1 MIVATSIH
9 ELRDVL
15 AESVVTIGN
24 FDGVHLG
31 HQKLIGMTCAKAK
44 TRGAVSVVV
53 TFDPHPLR
61 VLVGPH
67 TPPFI
72 TLTNQKIELIER
84 QGANVLL
91 VLPFTRELA
100 ALSPEEFVKTYLVDG
115 LKVRELV
122 IGYDYHMGKGRSGDY
137 KTLSRLGTQWGFQV
151 FRVDPVTCD
160 GAVVSSTRIRDMVQ
174 AGHVWEVRPLLSR
187 FYQVAG
193 EVVHGMKRGGN
204 LLGFPTANLK
214 LVDELVPKRGVY
226 AVWVEMDGHC
236 LPGVANIGTNPTFG
250 NDAVSVEPHI
260 LDFSGDLYGR
270 HIRVHFVQRLRDEK
284 KFSGL
289 DELKARIAED
299 VRLGRAILA
308 SPEAQ
313 PDLPATCPH
322 PPSAGEEDAQE
333 VPA

>member
-9 ELRDVL
+9 ELRDAI

-44 TRGAVSVVV
+44 TRGASSVVV

-61 VLVGPH
+61 VLVGPQ

-72 TLTNQKIELIER
+72 TLTDQKLELIR
-84 QGANVLL
+84 QHGAEAAL
-91 VLPFTRELA
+91 VIPFTRELA
-100 ALSPEEFVKTYLVDG
+100 ALSPEEFVKTYLVDA
-115 LKVRELV
+115 LHVRELV
-122 IGYDYHMGKGRSGDY
+122 IGYDYHMGKGRTGDY
-137 KTLSRLGTQWGFQV
+137 KTLQGLGEKFDFQV
-151 FRVDPVTCD
+151 FRLDPVTHD

-174 AGHVWEVRPLLSR
+174 AGRVWEARPLLSR
-187 FYQVAG
+187 FYQVSG
-193 EVVHGMKRGGN
+193 EVVHGMKRGGD

-226 AVWVEMDGHC
+226 AVWVELDGHC

-260 LDFSGDLYGR
+260 LDYSGDLYGR
-270 HIRVHFVQRLRDEK
+270 RIRVHFVQRLRDEK

-299 VRLGRAILA
+299 VRLGRTILR

-313 PDLPATCPH
+313 PERPCTCPGPATAASPDG
-322 PPSAGEEDAQE
+322 PE
-333 VPA
+333 VRA